1 MTLRAIARNP
11 NDRAAYAMLSH
22 PDTLPSVVRRMTAG
36 RMLLEGT
43 SVEAVAEQLHLSVQT
58 VRRYKAIVSEGGL
71 DALAKMGVGGRAS
84 ALDREALDWI
94 AAALQGSARDHGFA
108 SDTWTNARLRE
119 LIERRYGVRYSRVY
133 IWQIATNL
141 GLGHLLSKSR
151 R

>member
-11 NDRAAYAMLSH
+11 NDRAAHAMLSR
-22 PDTLPSVVRRMTAG
+22 PDTLPSVMRRMTAG
-36 RMLLEGT
+36 RMLLEGA

-94 AAALQGSARDHGFA
+94 AAALQGSAREHGFA